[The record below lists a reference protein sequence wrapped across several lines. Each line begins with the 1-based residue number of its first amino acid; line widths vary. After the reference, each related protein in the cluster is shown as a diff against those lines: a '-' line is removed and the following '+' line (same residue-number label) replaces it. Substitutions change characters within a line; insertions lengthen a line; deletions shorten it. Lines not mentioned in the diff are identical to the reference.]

1 MFPKRAGLNFMKAL
15 LEAIKTKL
23 QTSLTG
29 LRDIQVV
36 PDEAML
42 PPGVRF
48 PFIGLK
54 DGPIEREEGIGE
66 TLKEKLSVK
75 VIAYVEILKNE
86 ASIMG
91 DKTNTGVLELVGAIH
106 DELNENLLG
115 LTGMES
121 AFCPHED
128 ESETLVKENESF
140 VQKKTCVYEYER
152 TT

>member
-1 MFPKRAGLNFMKAL
+1 MKAL
-15 LEAIKTKL
+15 LEAIKTEL
-23 QTSLTG
+23 NTNLTG

-36 PDEAML
+36 PDEVIL

-54 DGPIEREEGIGE
+54 DGPIEREEGMSE
-66 TLKEKLSVK
+66 TLREVLTVS

-86 ASIMG
+86 ASIIG
-91 DKTNTGVLELVGAIH
+91 DGDNKGVLELVSDIH
-106 DELNENLLG
+106 EVLDENLLS
-115 LTGMES
+115 LTGMER
-121 AFCPHED
+121 AFCRRE
-128 ESETLVKENESF
+128 EASETLVSGENSY